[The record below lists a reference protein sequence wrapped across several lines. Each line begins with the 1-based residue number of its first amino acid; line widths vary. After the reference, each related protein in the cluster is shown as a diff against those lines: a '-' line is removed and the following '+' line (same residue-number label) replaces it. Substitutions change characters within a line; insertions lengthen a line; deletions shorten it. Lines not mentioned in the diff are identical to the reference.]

1 MKTTKKIYDSV
12 HRFIHLNAIERKLIN
27 TRPFQRLHYIHQLGV
42 TFFVYPG
49 AVHRRFEHSLGAME
63 LATRMYEEVFS
74 RGVHR
79 SIADRLPAVHSPEYA
94 YWRAILRFSALCHDL
109 GHLPFSHVAE
119 KRLLQD
125 QEHEKWTA
133 KIIQSAYLAPIW
145 EAFQKTLQGSF
156 AGRDISLDVVKIAL
170 GPKKFVALYPDYA
183 PLSSWEKLVSEMLTG
198 DFFGADRIDY
208 LLRDSQCSGLPY
220 GAFDYHQ
227 LFEMLHVL
235 LSDHALYL
243 GIEENGIESCEAL
256 LLSRHYMH
264 RRLYQYPTVKA
275 YSFHLARFMESAFYD
290 IEESL
295 ERYLGVTDNEVLAEL
310 QRASLDIGH
319 PGHFD
324 AACLAL
330 RLERFHAFSLKRAVG
345 EEELIALRE
354 KYRLPVDQIAWELC
368 AKPFQQEELSCPVL
382 CADGSICPAN
392 ELSEVS
398 IPTLPRGWIFVAPQ
412 HIDTI
417 SAALA
422 QAGHTAK
429 R

>member
-1 MKTTKKIYDSV
+1 MKLTKKIYDSV
-12 HRFIHLNAIERKLIN
+12 HRFIHLNELERKLLN

-63 LATRMYEEVFS
+63 LATRIYEEVLS
-74 RGVHR
+74 RSSQREVA
-79 SIADRLPAVHSPEYA
+79 SCLPAVHSPEYD
-94 YWRAILRFSALCHDL
+94 YWLAILRFSALCHDM
-109 GHLPFSHVAE
+109 GHLPFSHTAE

-133 KIIQSAYLAPIW
+133 KMIQSAYLAPIW
-145 EAFQKTLQGSF
+145 EAFGNTLGTEF
-156 AGRDISLDVVKIAL
+156 ATRDVGMDVVKIAL
-170 GPKKFVALYPDYA
+170 GPKKFAAFYPDEA
-183 PLSSWEKLVSEMLTG
+183 LLSSWEQLVSEMLTG

-235 LSDHALYL
+235 MSDNVFYL

-295 ERYLGVTDNEVLAEL
+295 ECYLGVTDNEVLAEL
-310 QRASLDIGH
+310 QRASLDVGH

-330 RLERFHAFSLKRAVG
+330 RLERFHAFSLKKEVG
-345 EEELIALRE
+345 EGELVALRE
-354 KYRLPVDQIAWELC
+354 KYRLPLDQIAWELPP
-368 AKPFQQEELSCPVL
+368 KPCQKEELSFPVL
-382 CADGSICPAN
+382 CADGSICPAHT
-392 ELSEVS
+392 LSEVS
-398 IPTLPRGWIFVAPQ
+398 IPPLPRGWVFVAPQ
-412 HIDTI
+412 HIDAVSEELI
-417 SAALA
+417 
-422 QAGHTAK
+422 QAGKTAK